1 MDPAG
6 KGEVT
11 GSAVAHDVERV
22 RTVVDLGVPVRRP
35 DQRDHK
41 LALGHRLAGQLER
54 FEREPAGA
62 LDRGV
67 EPARKVR
74 PACGGG

>member
-1 MDPAG
+1 MDAAG
-6 KGEVT
+6 KGEMT
-11 GSAVAHDVERV
+11 GCAVPHDVERV
-22 RTVVDLGVPVRRP
+22 RMVVDLGVPVRRP

-41 LALGHRLAGQLER
+41 LVLGHRPAGQFER